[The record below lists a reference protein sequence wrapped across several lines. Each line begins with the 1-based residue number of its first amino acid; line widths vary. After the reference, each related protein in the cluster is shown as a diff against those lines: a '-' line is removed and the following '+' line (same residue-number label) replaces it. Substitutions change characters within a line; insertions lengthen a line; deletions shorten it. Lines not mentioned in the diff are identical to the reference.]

1 MGSTFYPKPVCYTFL
16 GPWIWPQCLE
26 SYEIGSQETLGVIE
40 KVSVWGATTSPHRIL
55 SNTTSQS
62 EDQGG
67 ERGEQI
73 EQIEEHQHLSISALT
88 DALKT

>member
-1 MGSTFYPKPVCYTFL
+1 MGSTFYPKPICYTFL

-40 KVSVWGATTSPHRIL
+40 KVSVWGATASPHRTL
-55 SNTTSQS
+55 SSQS

-67 ERGEQI
+67 ERGEV
-73 EQIEEHQHLSISALT
+73 T
-88 DALKT
+88 N